1 MYVFVIVIVIV
12 IILLVLAP
20 VLIFDCRLTRRGLVF
35 LCDSPAF
42 ALMFLLLPLLLPLPL
57 P

>member
-12 IILLVLAP
+12 IIVLVLAP